1 MPNQFYPLGPFKTTP
16 VGVLTKNPG
25 ESAAE
30 ATFVTFL
37 LLWSNRD
44 SGGVK
49 ICLEICL

>member
-1 MPNQFYPLGPFKTTP
+1 MPNQFYPLGPFKTTL

-25 ESAAE
+25 EVAAE

-44 SGGVK
+44 LDGVK
-49 ICLEICL
+49 TCVEICL